1 MFVVSN
7 FLSTVVR
14 IVVLTTRKQRSTE
27 VPPPFILNNRA
38 PSRRRAMRKYMC
50 VAYLLWLTLG
60 FIGAHH
66 FYLGRDRHG
75 FLWATTCAGIFGIG
89 WLRDFWRI
97 PAYVN
102 EANEDETGH
111 KTRRGKP
118 SICSNLPRIIGQI
131 AFGYF
136 FRTLVQ
142 LAIPKDLSLVGPHV
156 PLWLIVPLG
165 AAFGTW
171 MVSNVGRIKSRFI
184 YSLLGAYVGELVFG
198 SGLVLGESHPI
209 FAVVL
214 SMLCSTAGWKYRKR
228 RTRAGCCYRF
238 LTWSLLGALVLGLW
252 TSFFYFNATVVT
264 DDGETIRLSDAIKNF
279 RRSQAW
285 QDIKN
290 SFWAVW
296 IDFRSGGWEKAEKTF
311 KSLADV
317 EGKDHALYVLGLQ
330 KEATHKEIRERY
342 YEMARELH
350 PDRIQGEA
358 EKAAAQEKMIEVN
371 RAYEMLT
378 KRKEEL

>member
-1 MFVVSN
+1 
-7 FLSTVVR
+7 
-14 IVVLTTRKQRSTE
+14 
-27 VPPPFILNNRA
+27 
-38 PSRRRAMRKYMC
+38 MC
-50 VAYLLWLTLG
+50 VAYLLWLTPLG

-66 FYLGRDRHG
+66 FYLGRDRQG

-97 PAYVN
+97 PTYVN
-102 EANEDETGH
+102 EANEDEADH
-111 KTRRGKP
+111 SSKTHRGKP
-118 SICSNLPRIIGQI
+118 AICSNLSRIVGQI

-136 FRTLVQ
+136 FRTLVES
-142 LAIPKDLSLVGPHV
+142 AIPKDLSLVGPQV
-156 PLWLIVPLG
+156 PPWLIVPLG

-171 MVSNVGRIKSRFI
+171 MVSNVGRIRSRFT
-184 YSLLGAYVGELVFG
+184 YSLLGAYIGELVFC
-198 SGLVLGESHPI
+198 SELVVGEQKPF

-214 SMLCSTAGWKYRKR
+214 SMLWSTAGWKYRKR
-228 RTRAGCCYRF
+228 RSKAGCGARF

-252 TSFFYFNATVVT
+252 TSFFYFNAVVVT
-264 DDGETIRLSDAIKNF
+264 DDGEKIRFSDAIGNF
-279 RRSQAW
+279 LRSQAW

-290 SFWAVW
+290 ASWTVW
-296 IDFRSGGWEKAEKTF
+296 SDFRSGGWEKAEKTF
-311 KSLADV
+311 KNLADV
-317 EGKDHALYVLGLQ
+317 EGKDSALHVLGLQ
-330 KEATHKEIRERY
+330 KPVSNKEIRERY

-371 RAYEMLT
+371 RAYEILT